1 MTKKLGRIQKASAVA
16 VLVMLAASGCSKE
29 EEVTVAPAR
38 PVYVFTVE
46 SPTSDVQRSFS
57 GLVKPVKGASLGF
70 EVPGRIVEIQAKSAT
85 RYKQGEILARLD
97 ATDFETQLAAAEAQ
111 LTEATQALRRTQT
124 LFESGNASRSVLEG
138 DIARERSARSN
149 FESAEKKVADCVL
162 RMPYDGV
169 IETIPA
175 DAQEVVS
182 AGQEVMTLQGES
194 GMEFKIGLPAA
205 DVGKVELGMKATVTV
220 RSLAGAAMSAEVI
233 KVAAQ
238 PSENST
244 YEVTLALNGDM
255 DPQLRSGMDGEA
267 ELKLPNAGGSVIS
280 VPIECVV
287 GRGSEDTYVWLVEG
301 EADARRIRKGPV
313 TTGGLAGEGQ
323 VEVREGLK
331 PGDVIVSRGV
341 HRVEEGM
348 AVAVTVEK

>member
-1 MTKKLGRIQKASAVA
+1 MKKKLGRIFCVAGLVVWTVVGAS
-16 VLVMLAASGCSKE
+16 SCSKE
-29 EEVTVAPAR
+29 ETVTVQPVR

-46 SPTSDVQRSFS
+46 APQSEVRRSFS
-57 GLVKPVKGASLGF
+57 GLVNPVKGASLGF
-70 EVPGRIVEIQAKSAT
+70 EVGGRIIEIEAKSAT
-85 RYKQGEILARLD
+85 RYKKGDVLARLD
-97 ATDFETQLAAAEAQ
+97 DSDFKSQLDAAQAQ

-124 LFESGNASRSVLEG
+124 LFESGNSSRSVLEA
-138 DIARERSARSN
+138 DISREKSARSN
-149 FESAEKKVADCVL
+149 FESAKKKVADCVL
-162 RMPYDGV
+162 KMPYDGV
-169 IETIPA
+169 VKTIPA

-194 GMEFKIGLPAA
+194 GMEFNIGLPVA
-205 DVGKVELGMKATVTV
+205 DVSKVKLGTKATVTV
-220 RSLAGAAMSAEVI
+220 RSLSGPPMSAEVV
-233 KVAAQ
+233 KVATQ

-244 YEVTLALNGDM
+244 YEITLALLGDM

-267 ELKLPNAGGSVIS
+267 QIKLPNANGSAIS

-287 GRGSEDTYVWLVEG
+287 GRGSGDTYVWLVEG
-301 EADARRIRKGPV
+301 DGESKTIGKRSVETGDLGGEGHLRIRK
-313 TTGGLAGEGQ
+313 
-323 VEVREGLK
+323 GLK

>member
-1 MTKKLGRIQKASAVA
+1 
-16 VLVMLAASGCSKE
+16 
-29 EEVTVAPAR
+29 
-38 PVYVFTVE
+38 
-46 SPTSDVQRSFS
+46 
-57 GLVKPVKGASLGF
+57 
-70 EVPGRIVEIQAKSAT
+70 
-85 RYKQGEILARLD
+85 
-97 ATDFETQLAAAEAQ
+97 
-111 LTEATQALRRTQT
+111 
-124 LFESGNASRSVLEG
+124 
-138 DIARERSARSN
+138 
-149 FESAEKKVADCVL
+149 
-162 RMPYDGV
+162 MPYDGV

-301 EADARRIRKGPV
+301 EADAKQIRKGPV

-323 VEVREGLK
+323 VEVQEGLK